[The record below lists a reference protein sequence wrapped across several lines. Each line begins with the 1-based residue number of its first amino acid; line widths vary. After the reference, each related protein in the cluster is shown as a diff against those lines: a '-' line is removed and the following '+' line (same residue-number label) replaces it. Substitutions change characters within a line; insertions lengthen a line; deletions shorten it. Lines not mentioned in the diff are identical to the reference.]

1 MDIETK
7 LGGLAKTSKLNKAI
21 IYMIMCKKYV
31 GIIFFYRALLK
42 TVRLLSK
49 SWATAQKIAPNPR
62 HAINGTNYMNRKW
75 IYSNNL
81 WNLFNW
87 LSFTSHQM
95 SCTFRNIL
103 FNSYFIQNLIE
114 TFVHNN
120 ILKVHKTLKYI
131 SFRFITEYH
140 NLRMSYSQ
148 KIIYEIYLNFK
159 MYLGINRHL

>member
-7 LGGLAKTSKLNKAI
+7 LGGLAKTSKLIKAI

-31 GIIFFYRALLK
+31 GIIFFYRAFLK

-49 SWATAQKIAPNPR
+49 SWATSQKLLQIQGMQLMEPILWIA
-62 HAINGTNYMNRKW
+62 
-75 IYSNNL
+75 NNL
-81 WNLFNW
+81 WNLFKW

-95 SCTFRNIL
+95 SCTFRNIF
-103 FNSYFIQNLIE
+103 FNSFFIQNLIE

-131 SFRFITEYH
+131 SFRFLTEYH
-140 NLRMSYSQ
+140 HLRMSYSQ
-148 KIIYEIYLNFK
+148 KIIYEIYLKFK

>member
-1 MDIETK
+1 MVLETK
-7 LGGLAKTSKLNKAI
+7 LGGLAKTSKLIKAL

-31 GIIFFYRALLK
+31 RIISFYRALLK

-62 HAINGTNYMNRKW
+62 HAINR
-75 IYSNNL
+75 YSNNL

-120 ILKVHKTLKYI
+120 ILKVHTLHLK
-131 SFRFITEYH
+131 RWNRLLNEYH
-140 NLRMSYSQ
+140 YLRMSYSQ
-148 KIIYEIYLNFK
+148 KINYL
-159 MYLGINRHL
+159 